1 MQKKNKKFDINN
13 FIFEHPDMTSTFDFI
28 VTLNIQDLKEL
39 RQKREIKEEL
49 QFNNTYKEI
58 VANSDL
64 NYEQNL
70 GNTLK
75 EFLNS
80 FDEIY
85 NLFQTYKEIIKHF
98 SEISEVSPIEL
109 LKQLC
114 ADLKNSSNLK
124 YCSPL
129 IENEI
134 YTFIRKDLVNTR
146 KIFEKEEK
154 LKDEVN
160 SYTFYQNESIRFINR
175 FLNNIKDLKEL
186 VKVSFVKKKV
196 YSDESATNLSHKFNL
211 KTLNLPSSKF
221 KFNIDDNATIYQY
234 IYKIRNIEDLMSI
247 TIYHIKLN
255 NDVFIECKCCHRFFI
270 PLRNNTDY
278 CEETIWK
285 NSRNKNI
292 GCREKSKGNYHKT
305 KEPTYVK
312 EYNNIYKKIHKYLY
326 GDKLKDVKN
335 KEQIELTFSLFKAE
349 YDQICKYYKTDKD
362 NPKFKEKL
370 SKLFNDINYDY
381 NRLQKINPEETFET
395 IIHLNRRLS

>member
-39 RQKREIKEEL
+39 RQKREVKEEL

-64 NYEQNL
+64 DYEQNL

-75 EFLNS
+75 EFLNN
-80 FDEIY
+80 FKEIY
-85 NLFQTYKEIIKHF
+85 NSFEKCKENIK
-98 SEISEVSPIEL
+98 SVNALTKISPIEL

-134 YTFIRKDLVNTR
+134 YTFIRKDLVSTKR
-146 KIFEKEEK
+146 LFEKEDK

-186 VKVSFVKKKV
+186 VEVSFVKKKV
-196 YSDESATNLSHKFNL
+196 YSDESATNLSSKFNL
-211 KTLNLPSSKF
+211 KKLNLPSSEF
-221 KFNIDDNATIYQY
+221 KFNIDATVMIYQY

-247 TIYHIKLN
+247 TIYHLKLN
-255 NDVFIECKCCHRFFI
+255 NDVFIKCKCCHKFFI
-270 PLRNNTDY
+270 PLRNNAEY

-285 NSRNKNI
+285 NNKNENI
-292 GCREKSKGNYHKT
+292 YCRQKSKENYHQT

-326 GDKLKDVKN
+326 LNRKDKLKVIKN
-335 KEQIELTFSLFKAE
+335 KEKIEEKFLIFKSD
-349 YDQICKYYKTDKD
+349 YKRICKFYKTDKD
-362 NPKFKEKL
+362 NPKFKEEL
-370 SKLFNDINYDY
+370 SKLFKDIDYDY
-381 NRLQKINPEETFET
+381 NRLKKVDLGITE
-395 IIHLNRRLS
+395 IK